1 MSGVSP
7 IVARIRERV
16 EAKKEE
22 LKSVNW
28 QLAEAQN
35 HVANLT
41 VKATAIEVGIAE
53 DEALLHEAE
62 PKAKRAKKVQT
73 LGQQIGTDAKEGQA

>member
-22 LKSVNW
+22 LKSVHW
-28 QLAEAQN
+28 QLAEAKN
-35 HVANLT
+35 SVAILSL
-41 VKATAIEVGIAE
+41 KAAAIEAGIAE
-53 DEALLHEAE
+53 NEALLCDAA
-62 PKAKRAKKVQT
+62 PKVKRVKRT